1 MAAHTDTRCLYS
13 QIHNISGKR
22 LVCSFLP
29 PHGKVMEIDEIVS
42 VFGNV
47 LESMIRFERN
57 EARRSIIAFEQA
69 LRRGDIEIV
78 HTPNVIIQDQST
90 GNTKMLQSLGGTLG
104 LVDPCWQGT
113 WSESAPL
120 GDQ

>member
-13 QIHNISGKR
+13 QIHNTSGKR
-22 LVCSFLP
+22 LVCGFLP
-29 PHGKVMEIDEIVS
+29 PHGRTLEADEIFS

-47 LESMIRFERN
+47 LESLIRFERN
-57 EARRSIIAFEQA
+57 EARRSIVAFEQA

-90 GNTKMLQSLGGTLG
+90 GDTKMLQSLGGTLG
-104 LVDPCWQGT
+104 LVAPCWKGT
-113 WSESAPL
+113 WSLSAPL
-120 GDQ
+120 GDE